1 MTSFHIGNSRKTPC
15 RRPYW
20 TRGLFARTP
29 RTTRQAT
36 AGWRPLLET
45 LEDRLAPATLMVNS
59 THSRLDR

>member
-15 RRPYW
+15 RRTYW
-20 TRGLFARTP
+20 TRRLFARTP
-29 RTTRQAT
+29 RTIRQAP
-36 AGWRPLLET
+36 ARCRPRLET